1 MVALD
6 PQIISLVVMTMA
18 RRVHLDQGVMVHGLI
33 RMEAPVEM
41 ADHHPIEQ
49 QLEVDFWLMVLIMD
63 KVLVMVQEE
72 MHLLMG
78 RKAEKIYMIYKV
90 AESMGALVAEALAW

>member
-18 RRVHLDQGVMVHGLI
+18 RQVHLDQGVMVHGLI
-33 RMEAPVEM
+33 RMEVPMEM

-49 QLEVDFWLMVLIMD
+49 QLEVDF
-63 KVLVMVQEE
+63 
-72 MHLLMG
+72 
-78 RKAEKIYMIYKV
+78 
-90 AESMGALVAEALAW
+90 

>member
-18 RRVHLDQGVMVHGLI
+18 RRVHLDQGVMVLGFFP
-33 RMEAPVEM
+33 MEAPVEM

-49 QLEVDFWLMVLIMD
+49 QLEVGFWLMVLIMD
-63 KVLVMVQEE
+63 NMLVMVQEE
-72 MHLLMG
+72 MHL
-78 RKAEKIYMIYKV
+78 
-90 AESMGALVAEALAW
+90 